1 MAKIIIYQKEL
12 SKIIMS
18 LSMEKNFF
26 YHPVDCDIKRYK
38 EIGKLTTGQGGD
50 YTTGFLLDYD
60 YIKNHYKLMTVDLIR
75 KKELDA
81 DPKANQQIQSVRQ
94 LQNDDGI
101 NADGTQSMFAFTNL
115 EKIKEMRPKFS
126 QGSVTV
132 LWKMANYEEARV
144 KLTNTQLNKLKS
156 AAKNKNEA
164 TLIINCF

>member
-1 MAKIIIYQKEL
+1 MLKDLMAKIIIYQKEL

-18 LSMEKNFF
+18 LSMEKIFF

-38 EIGKLTTGQGGD
+38 EIGKLTTGQGED

-101 NADGTQSMFAFTNL
+101 NADGTQSMFVFTNL
-115 EKIKEMRPKFS
+115 EKIKE
-126 QGSVTV
+126 V
-132 LWKMANYEEARV
+132 LQSYERWRIMKKQE
-144 KLTNTQLNKLKS
+144 LN
-156 AAKNKNEA
+156 
-164 TLIINCF
+164 

>member
-18 LSMEKNFF
+18 LSMEKKFF

-38 EIGKLTTGQGGD
+38 EIGKLTTGQGED

-101 NADGTQSMFAFTNL
+101 NADGTQSMFVFTNL
-115 EKIKEMRPKFS
+115 EKIKE
-126 QGSVTV
+126 V
-132 LWKMANYEEARV
+132 LQSYERWRIMKKQE
-144 KLTNTQLNKLKS
+144 LN
-156 AAKNKNEA
+156 
-164 TLIINCF
+164 